1 VKIEYLA
8 DGSTEC
14 PLIRLYRFDR
24 TEVQELAQLVKQL
37 STSSFHEVSL
47 KDKSWVESVGGC
59 GINLR
64 LGERDEGIRQCGPV
78 SFECVLSSDGWNN
91 VGGLLESFCE
101 SNATSYQWLIN
112 TGKISLLLSHN
123 GQW

>member
-1 VKIEYLA
+1 MKIEYLA
-8 DGSTEC
+8 EGSAEC

-24 TEVQELAQLVKQL
+24 TEVQELQQLVKSL
-37 STSSFHEVSL
+37 STSSLHEVSL

-64 LGERDEGIRQCGPV
+64 LGERDEGIRQRGPL
-78 SFECVLSSDGWNN
+78 SFECVLTSDGWKN
-91 VGGLLESFCE
+91 VDGLLEPFCE
-101 SNATSYQWLIN
+101 PDASGYQWLIHS
-112 TGKISLLLSHN
+112 GKISLLLSHD